1 MNFPILSS
9 LILLPI
15 IGSLFLLFSKDKNS
29 NTGKYVALFT
39 SFVNFLISIYLWYQF
54 DPTTSDFQFVED
66 REWLKGFINYK
77 VGIDGIS
84 ILFIVLTSLITPLCI
99 ISVNNTIKDR
109 LRDFLIA
116 ILVMESLMIG
126 VFCSLDLV
134 IFYLFFEAGLIPM
147 FLIIG
152 IWGGT
157 RRVYSAF
164 KFFLYTLLGSV
175 LMLIAIISIYWIS
188 GTTDITQLYEL
199 GIDTKYQNLLWL
211 AFFSSFAVKTPMW
224 PVHTWLPDA
233 HVEAP
238 TAGSVLLAA
247 ILLKMAGYGFIRFSL
262 GLFPVASDLFTPL
275 VYALSLIAIV
285 YTSLVALMQEDMK
298 KLIAYSSV
306 AHMGFVTLGIFTIT
320 QQGIEGSIVQMI
332 SHGLVSAALFLCV
345 GVVYDRMHSRL
356 IATYGGLVSVMPKY
370 SILFMLFTL
379 AALGLP
385 GTSGF
390 IGEFLIL
397 MGAFKDN
404 FLVAVIASLGVIFG
418 AAYMLWLYRRVV
430 FGEVKNKELLKMP
443 DLDKSEKFIF
453 IFLILLGVTTF
464 CTYFIV
470 KNKCLFIKN
479 IDPKD
484 IIFKKPNNIAIL
496 NAPCGNVIIELYP
509 NISPNAVQRFVTL
522 IRSNAYENIAFH
534 RVIENKLIQAGDL
547 EFGKKGNLDYG
558 KIGTGKSGL
567 GTIKSEIDNNFNYTK
582 GSVGLARTFKNDTED
597 SQFFIILQDEPLFEG
612 EYTPVGKVIYGL
624 EVLKKIKY
632 GRRSEYILR
641 PDFINWFKMLN

>member
-1 MNFPILSS
+1 MHFPILSS
-9 LILLPI
+9 LILLPT
-15 IGSLFLLFSKDKNS
+15 IGGLFLLLFKDKKS
-29 NTGKYVALFT
+29 NTAKYVALFT
-39 SFVNFLISIYLWYQF
+39 SFVNFLISIYLWFLF
-54 DPTTSDFQFVED
+54 DPSISNFQFVED

-84 ILFIVLTSLITPLCI
+84 ILFIILTTLISPLCI
-99 ISVNNTIKDR
+99 ISVNNTIKNR
-109 LRDFLIA
+109 LRDFLVA

-134 IFYLFFEAGLIPM
+134 VFYLFFEAGLIPM

-188 GTTDITQLYEL
+188 GTTDIVKLYSI
-199 GIDTKYQNLLWL
+199 GIDAKYQNLLWL

-262 GLFPVASDLFTPL
+262 GLFPIASELFTPL
-275 VYALSLIAIV
+275 VYILSLIAII

-320 QQGIEGSIVQMI
+320 QQGIEGSIIQMI

-356 IATYGGLVSVMPKY
+356 IKTYGGLVSVMPKY

-390 IGEFLIL
+390 LGEFLIL

-404 FLVAVIASLGVIFG
+404 FLIAVIASLGVILG
-418 AAYMLWLYRRVV
+418 AAYMLWLYKRII
-430 FGEVKNKELLKMP
+430 FGKLINKDLLKMP
-443 DLDKSEKFIF
+443 DLDNSEKFILSTLA
-453 IFLILLGVTTF
+453 IPV
-464 CTYFIV
+464 
-470 KNKCLFIKN
+470 LF
-479 IDPKD
+479 
-484 IIFKKPNNIAIL
+484 F
-496 NAPCGNVIIELYP
+496 GFYP
-509 NISPNAVQRFVTL
+509 
-522 IRSNAYENIAFH
+522 
-534 RVIENKLIQAGDL
+534 
-547 EFGKKGNLDYG
+547 
-558 KIGTGKSGL
+558 
-567 GTIKSEIDNNFNYTK
+567 
-582 GSVGLARTFKNDTED
+582 
-597 SQFFIILQDEPLFEG
+597 EPLIN
-612 EYTPVGKVIYGL
+612 TI
-624 EVLKKIKY
+624 EVSINDLIKMY
-632 GRRSEYILR
+632 NTNLNINFSELT
-641 PDFINWFKMLN
+641 K

>member
-9 LILLPI
+9 LILLPT
-15 IGSLFLLFSKDKNS
+15 IGALFLLFSKDKDS

-39 SFVNFLISIYLWYQF
+39 SFVNFFVSIYLWFLF
-54 DPTTSDFQFVED
+54 DPTISTFQFVED

-84 ILFIVLTSLITPLCI
+84 ILFVILTTFISPLCI
-99 ISVNNTIKDR
+99 ISINNIIKNR

-116 ILVMESLMIG
+116 ILIMESLMIG

-152 IWGGT
+152 IWGGS

-175 LMLIAIISIYWIS
+175 LMLVAIISIYWMS
-188 GTTDITQLYEL
+188 GTTDLVQLYEL
-199 GIDTKYQNLLWL
+199 GIDVKYQNLLWL

-262 GLFPVASDLFTPL
+262 GLFPLASETFTPL
-275 VYALSLIAIV
+275 IYILSLMAII

-306 AHMGFVTLGIFTIT
+306 AHMGFVTLGIFTNT
-320 QQGIEGSIVQMI
+320 QQGIEGSIIQMI
-332 SHGLVSAALFLCV
+332 SHGLVSAALFFCV
-345 GVVYDRMHSRL
+345 GVLYDRMHSRL
-356 IATYGGLVSVMPKY
+356 IITYGGLVSVMPKY

-379 AALGLP
+379 AAIGLP

-390 IGEFLIL
+390 IGEFLVLI
-397 MGAFKDN
+397 GAFIDN
-404 FLVAVIASLGVIFG
+404 FLVAVIASLGVILG
-418 AAYMLWLYRRVV
+418 AAYMLWLYRRVI
-430 FGEVKNKELLKMP
+430 FGKLINNNLFKIQ
-443 DLDKSEKFIF
+443 DLNNSEKFILYSLA
-453 IFLILLGVTTF
+453 IPILFFGF
-464 CTYFIV
+464 Y
-470 KNKCLFIKN
+470 
-479 IDPKD
+479 PE
-484 IIFKKPNNIAIL
+484 IL
-496 NAPCGNVIIELYP
+496 NNTIEVSVNNLLDIYEF
-509 NISPNAVQRFVTL
+509 NINMYMPEVQ
-522 IRSNAYENIAFH
+522 
-534 RVIENKLIQAGDL
+534 
-547 EFGKKGNLDYG
+547 
-558 KIGTGKSGL
+558 
-567 GTIKSEIDNNFNYTK
+567 
-582 GSVGLARTFKNDTED
+582 KND
-597 SQFFIILQDEPLFEG
+597 
-612 EYTPVGKVIYGL
+612 
-624 EVLKKIKY
+624 
-632 GRRSEYILR
+632 
-641 PDFINWFKMLN
+641 

>member
-9 LILLPI
+9 LILLPT
-15 IGSLFLLFSKDKNS
+15 IGALFLLFFKDKDNS
-29 NTGKYVALFT
+29 NTIKYVALFT
-39 SFVNFLISIYLWYQF
+39 SFVNFLISVYLWFLF
-54 DPTTSDFQFVED
+54 DPSTSSFQFIED
-66 REWLKGFINYK
+66 KEWLKGFVNYK
-77 VGIDGIS
+77 LGIDGIS
-84 ILFIVLTSLITPLCI
+84 ILFIVLTTFITPLCI
-99 ISVNNTIKDR
+99 VSVNSTIKVK
-109 LRDFLIA
+109 LCDFLIA
-116 ILVMESLMIG
+116 ILIMESLMIG

-164 KFFLYTLLGSV
+164 KFFLYTLFGSV
-175 LMLIAIISIYWIS
+175 LMLVAIISIYSLS
-188 GTTDITQLYEL
+188 GTTDILQLYEI

-262 GLFPVASDLFTPL
+262 GLFPIASELFTPL
-275 VYALSLIAIV
+275 IYILSLIAIV
-285 YTSLVALMQEDMK
+285 YASLVALMQEDMK
-298 KLIAYSSV
+298 KLIAYSSI

-320 QQGIEGSIVQMI
+320 QQGIEGSIIQMI
-332 SHGLVSAALFLCV
+332 SHGLVSAALFFCV

-356 IATYGGLVSVMPKY
+356 IKTYGGLVVVMPNY

-404 FLVAVIASLGVIFG
+404 FLVAVIASSGVIFG

-430 FGEVKNKELLKMP
+430 FGNLTNKDLLKIP
-443 DLDKSEKFIF
+443 DLNNYEKFILCVLAIPVLF
-453 IFLILLGVTTF
+453 FGFYPEPLINT
-464 CTYFIV
+464 IEISV
-470 KNKCLFIKN
+470 KDLIEMHNFN
-479 IDPKD
+479 
-484 IIFKKPNNIAIL
+484 L
-496 NAPCGNVIIELYP
+496 NM
-509 NISPNAVQRFVTL
+509 SM
-522 IRSNAYENIAFH
+522 
-534 RVIENKLIQAGDL
+534 
-547 EFGKKGNLDYG
+547 
-558 KIGTGKSGL
+558 
-567 GTIKSEIDNNFNYTK
+567 SEIQNN
-582 GSVGLARTFKNDTED
+582 G
-597 SQFFIILQDEPLFEG
+597 
-612 EYTPVGKVIYGL
+612 
-624 EVLKKIKY
+624 
-632 GRRSEYILR
+632 
-641 PDFINWFKMLN
+641 